1 MQKCIRKLTDY
12 FFTIIYEETESMK
25 KNLFTALKENAALIR
40 HFETMYI
47 NFNEHLPYS
56 GVMSELF

>member
-1 MQKCIRKLTDY
+1 
-12 FFTIIYEETESMK
+12 MK